1 MVQMSVP
8 VLVKSCSHKGYH
20 ISVTVSHHSSVASIL
35 EPAETVS
42 CLPTD
47 LCVLG
52 ETVGLRESCPPR
64 RPGRPLAT
72 LLLGEPSL
80 CQRQSEVIRGT
91 VQEGVQLHGTR
102 AGDGQFPPLS
112 DSSLL
117 VLQLNF
123 GENRSEQGEEL
134 RSPNCLKCFHC
145 SKLS

>member
-35 EPAETVS
+35 EPAQTVS

-52 ETVGLRESCPPR
+52 ETMGLRESCAAR

-80 CQRQSEVIRGT
+80 CQRPSEVIRGT
-91 VQEGVQLHGTR
+91 VQEGLQLHGTR

-134 RSPNCLKCFHC
+134 QVS
-145 SKLS
+145 